1 MRRIQ
6 HPGPSSLIKVHT
18 VTSRYRVI
26 EHTLEAGQT
35 LLQGLNELMQSYA
48 VTGAVARLG
57 TTRLFPMT
65 HVLPALS
72 NLPEYA
78 VYYSE
83 RHNAHAPLCLT
94 EATVTLGMRDGD
106 RWLHSHARW
115 LDDEGQ
121 IRCGHL
127 LPDHTTLADD
137 LEVELV
143 ALLDA
148 SFEVIHDPETNFSL
162 FSPSPCASDQ
172 SMLATGTGVAVRL
185 GPNVDICEGLLMVCR
200 KYGFSR
206 AKVYGGV
213 GSTVGAV
220 FTDGRVVVPFVT
232 ELLIRSA
239 VIDTTTGN
247 VDIEVALIDYTGGV
261 AEGHLAIGE
270 NPVLVTCE
278 CVIAPI

>member
-6 HPGPSSLIKVHT
+6 HPGPSSPINVHT
-18 VTSRYRVI
+18 ASSRYRVI
-26 EHTLEAGQT
+26 QHTLKAGQT
-35 LLQGLNELMQSYA
+35 LLQGLNELMQSSG

-57 TTRLFPMT
+57 TARLFPVT

-83 RHNAHAPLCLT
+83 RHDAHAPLRLT

-106 RWLHSHARW
+106 RWLHCHARW
-115 LDDEGQ
+115 LDEEGQ
-121 IRCGHL
+121 FRCGHL

-137 LEVELV
+137 LGVELV

-148 SFEVIHDPETNFSL
+148 SFEAIHDPETNFAL
-162 FSPSPCASDQ
+162 FTPSVCASDQ
-172 SMLATGTGVAVRL
+172 SVPATGTGIAVRL
-185 GPNVDICEGLLMVCR
+185 GPNIDLCEGLLMACR
-200 KYGFSR
+200 KHGFSR

-220 FTDGRVVVPFVT
+220 FTDGRVVEPFVT

-239 VIDTTTGN
+239 VIDTTTGK
-247 VDIEVALIDYTGGV
+247 VDIEIALIDYTGEV
-261 AEGHLAIGE
+261 AEGQLAIGE

-278 CVIAPI
+278 CVIVPI